1 MTIKRSS
8 WSIPYLIFLLIF
20 VVLPLVLIAIYA
32 FQDGEGGFTFANIA
46 RFFTDEDSLSTFAL
60 SLEVAIENTAI
71 CLLLGYPAAHIMA
84 DREFRLGPTL
94 VILFVVPMWMNFLLR
109 TIALMSLMEDGGLI
123 NTALEWVGIGR
134 QKLLNNTVAVQVGMI
149 YNFLPFMI
157 LPLYSV
163 MSKINVRLLEASSDL
178 GANGLTTIRRV
189 VFPLSVP
196 GIITGVIQVFIPAAS
211 TFVISQR
218 LGDGTMLVG
227 DLIENFFIGAYTN
240 FGIGSAMSLVL
251 MLLML
256 VFIGVLN
263 RFDNDDVGDM
273 LI

>member
-1 MTIKRSS
+1 MKTKRFAL
-8 WSIPYLIFLLIF
+8 PYLVWLGIF
-20 VVLPLVLIAIYA
+20 VVVPLLFVLYFA
-32 FQDGEGGFTFANIA
+32 FRGADG
-46 RFFTDEDSLSTFAL
+46 SL
-60 SLEVAIENTAI
+60 SLENFGGIARYSKTLWKSLLYALECTAVCLAVAYPTAFI
-71 CLLLGYPAAHIMA
+71 FSRMLPHRQRTMVMLIM
-84 DREFRLGPTL
+84 L
-94 VILFVVPMWMNFLLR
+94 PMWMNFLLR
-109 TIALMSLMEDGGLI
+109 IYSLTIILEKNGLI
-123 NTALEWVGIGR
+123 NRILGLVGLGPYNMMNTDGAV
-134 QKLLNNTVAVQVGMI
+134 LLGMI